1 MSDNQNQNVD
11 EFGIP
16 FNEEMGQPT
25 NDSIGQDEAVDTQE
39 TSTQN
44 WEEQA
49 KYFQSEKDKLSA
61 ENQRLKQYEEVGKF
75 LESRPDIVD
84 NIKNQ
89 VQGCQPAEPQRVT
102 LKPDE
107 FDPWEA
113 YNDPS
118 SASYQFRMQEMQE
131 QINGAVN
138 SATQGIRQQTGR
150 ANLQAQLQSQG
161 LTAEETADFMNFADK
176 HPSEYGLENVD
187 KMWRAVSQAPATT
200 NESPLDQVRNVQG
213 TPQSGGVL
221 QGERPQSPKSDKD
234 AMWDSIVSAGSRTNV
249 LK

>member
-16 FNEEMGQPT
+16 FNEEMGQPA
-25 NDSIGQDEAVDTQE
+25 NDSIGQDEVVDTQE

-89 VQGCQPAEPQRVT
+89 VQGGQ
-102 LKPDE
+102 
-107 FDPWEA
+107 
-113 YNDPS
+113 
-118 SASYQFRMQEMQE
+118 
-131 QINGAVN
+131 
-138 SATQGIRQQTGR
+138 
-150 ANLQAQLQSQG
+150 
-161 LTAEETADFMNFADK
+161 
-176 HPSEYGLENVD
+176 H
-187 KMWRAVSQAPATT
+187 
-200 NESPLDQVRNVQG
+200 
-213 TPQSGGVL
+213 
-221 QGERPQSPKSDKD
+221 
-234 AMWDSIVSAGSRTNV
+234 
-249 LK
+249 

>member
-1 MSDNQNQNVD
+1 MTNANELGNQNT
-11 EFGIP
+11 
-16 FNEEMGQPT
+16 GQSE
-25 NDSIGQDEAVDTQE
+25 DFVGQDEAVDTQE
-39 TSTQN
+39 HSEQN

-61 ENQRLKQYEEVGKF
+61 ENQKLKQYEEVGKF

-84 NIKNQ
+84 NIKGQ
-89 VQGCQPAEPQRVT
+89 VQGGQPAQPQRIA

-118 SASYQFRMQEMQE
+118 SASYKFRMQEMQE

-138 SATQGIRQQTGR
+138 NATQGIRQQTGR

-161 LTAEETADFMNFADK
+161 LTAEETTDFMNFADK
-176 HPSEYGLENVD
+176 HPSEYGLENVV

-200 NESPLDQVRNVQG
+200 TESPLDQVRNVQG
-213 TPQSGGVL
+213 TPQAGGVL
-221 QGERPQSPKSDKD
+221 QGERPQTPKTDDD
-234 AMWDSIVSAGSRTNV
+234 AMWDSIVKGGSRTNV
-249 LK
+249 L